1 MGMKVLMLSW
11 EFPPKIVGG
20 IARHVYDLALALVKQ
35 NVEVSVITCGVQ
47 GAADYETVHG
57 VKVYRVVMNNPSTP
71 DFLTWVLQ
79 LNLNMTEMANRLALL
94 GATFDIIH
102 AHDWLAAF
110 AGKNLKHAWRIP
122 LASTI
127 HATEYGRNNGL
138 HNELQRYIS
147 NVEWW
152 LGYESWRV
160 ICCSSYMKGELQRVF
175 QMPDDKIRIIPN
187 GVYPADFE
195 KTSLEPSKVCSRYCA
210 TDEKMIFYVGRI
222 VREKGLGVLLDA
234 YSRVLAVEPKAK
246 LVIAGKGPYLD
257 DLKHRAYQLGI
268 YHRVYFAGY
277 VDDDT
282 RNALYKAATFA
293 VFPSLYEP
301 FGIVALEGM
310 AAGTPV
316 IVSDAGGL
324 GEIIRHGENGLK
336 VYCDNV
342 NSLADNMIWA
352 LQHADHCGKMK
363 ATALKDINQT
373 YSWDKIA
380 TQTKQV
386 YEEIIDENKQSN
398 WHAVMHE
405 EAAREIIMSN
415 MVKTIEAEEM
425 TRYRDVH

>member
-1 MGMKVLMLSW
+1 MKVLMLSW

-35 NVEVSVITCGVQ
+35 DIDVSVITCGVQ
-47 GAADYETVHG
+47 DAADYETIHG

-110 AGKNLKHAWRIP
+110 AGKNLKHSWRIP
-122 LASTI
+122 LVSTI
-127 HATEYGRNNGL
+127 HATEYGRNSGL
-138 HNELQRYIS
+138 YNELQRYIS

-160 ICCSSYMKGELQRVF
+160 ICCSNYMKSELQRVF
-175 QMPDDKIRIIPN
+175 QMPEDKIRIIPN
-187 GVYPADFE
+187 GVYPGEFE
-195 KTSLEPSKVCSRYCA
+195 KTTLDPAEVRSHYCA
-210 TDEKMIFYVGRI
+210 PNEKLIFYVGRI

-234 YSRVLAVEPKAK
+234 YSRVLGVEPNTK

-257 DLKHRAYQLGI
+257 ELKHRAYQLGI

-277 VDDDT
+277 IDDDT
-282 RNALYKAATFA
+282 RNALYKAATVA

-310 AAGTPV
+310 AAGSAV
-316 IVSDAGGL
+316 IASDAGGL
-324 GEIIRHGENGLK
+324 GEIIQHGENGLK

-342 NSLADNMIWA
+342 NSLADNIIWA
-352 LQHADHCGKMK
+352 LQHPDHCGKMK
-363 ATALKDINQT
+363 AKALKDVQQI

-380 TQTKQV
+380 AQTNQV
-386 YEEIIDENKQSN
+386 YQEILEENQNSN

-415 MVKTIEAEEM
+415 MIKTIEAEEM